1 MRITW
6 ENLDSLEYI
15 PAPGLEYEVAQG
27 CIRRLRRPAYDVMRA
42 FMAAYEDGVK
52 PDSNG
57 VHSVE
62 REDAARMLCF
72 SICTEGDDLPEGYA
86 GVDVTIATRAVGD
99 FFTFRI
105 PRPSRPPKS

>member
-42 FMAAYEDGVK
+42 FMAELGQAGDGLTD
-52 PDSNG
+52 P
-57 VHSVE
+57 E
-62 REDAARMLCF
+62 REDLARLRCLE
-72 SICTEGDDLPEGYA
+72 ICTDGDALPDGYA
-86 GVDVTIATRAVGD
+86 GVDMAITTRAVAD